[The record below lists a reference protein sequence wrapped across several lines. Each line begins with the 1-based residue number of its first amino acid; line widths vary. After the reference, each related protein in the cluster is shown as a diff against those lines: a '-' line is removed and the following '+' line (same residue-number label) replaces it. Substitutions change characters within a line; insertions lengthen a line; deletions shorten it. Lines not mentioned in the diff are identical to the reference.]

1 MKRRYAVFAVFFAI
15 LVLIGIQAVDVVY
28 ANPYSYP
35 SLWIES
41 PENTAY
47 NTTTIS
53 VIFHTDIPIRY
64 PEIVK
69 MSCSLDGTAN
79 RTLSISKSQTFK
91 FGSFSASSRYSYVGT
106 GLLTDLSNGTHSL
119 DVYALDSKGTTMT
132 YPTGRTFQ
140 VNITPKSEQPPAIS
154 NITII
159 PLMALIAVTIGTV
172 SIVALLKRKIKRSAS
187 KQSSLINY
195 YSQRNVKLHKA
206 TATNRQMVN
215 MRKAI
220 VSLMLLLPLILLVG
234 AAQPVSSA
242 VQSNNSITTANPT
255 GTISPEGNQITLPY
269 GQWVQFNQYKLRY
282 IKEHP
287 LTLPPQRTD
296 SPSNKIAMLQV
307 SKSSDSDGPGG
318 TQGYSFAQG
327 STVYVSYWNLT
338 IHITKANSDYV
349 IATINRGDYR
359 SSPVFYEVI
368 LTRAFY
374 LIVLAVLLAVIF
386 VLILRKRYKN
396 R

>member
-1 MKRRYAVFAVFFAI
+1 
-15 LVLIGIQAVDVVY
+15 
-28 ANPYSYP
+28 
-35 SLWIES
+35 
-41 PENTAY
+41 
-47 NTTTIS
+47 
-53 VIFHTDIPIRY
+53 
-64 PEIVK
+64 
-69 MSCSLDGTAN
+69 
-79 RTLSISKSQTFK
+79 
-91 FGSFSASSRYSYVGT
+91 
-106 GLLTDLSNGTHSL
+106 
-119 DVYALDSKGTTMT
+119 VYALDSKGTTMT

-159 PLMALIAVTIGTV
+159 LLTAIIAVTIGTV
-172 SIVALLKRKIKRSAS
+172 STVALLKRKIKRSAS

-242 VQSNNSITTANPT
+242 VQSNNSVTTANPT